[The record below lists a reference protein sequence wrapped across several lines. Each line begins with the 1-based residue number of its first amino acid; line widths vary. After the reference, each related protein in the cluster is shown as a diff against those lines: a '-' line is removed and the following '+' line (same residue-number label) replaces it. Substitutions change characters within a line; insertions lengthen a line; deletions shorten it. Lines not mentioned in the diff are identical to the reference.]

1 MRILSNLLLLLAAIG
16 LGLIASI
23 DLYELMAAD
32 DPIIGLSQFDSL
44 PASVVVDVTE
54 HGGHGAYLTD
64 WQLNSWV
71 DQYAVD
77 HFSRQLSR

>member
-1 MRILSNLLLLLAAIG
+1 
-16 LGLIASI
+16 
-23 DLYELMAAD
+23 MAAD